1 MAYYKE
7 YQREYYKHRREI
19 DPEYR
24 KKKVEEAKRY
34 KLKKRM
40 EKYAVYI
47 EDIYR
52 MVAQG
57 QLNDNWSFEEVVKL
71 VMDKYEIRLK
81 KNG

>member
-7 YQREYYKHRREI
+7 YQREYYKRRRET

-24 KKKVEEAKRY
+24 KKKVEEARRY
-34 KLKKRM
+34 KYKKRM

-52 MVAQG
+52 MAAQG

-71 VMDKYEIRLK
+71 VMDKYEIRAK